1 MAGEPRP
8 SDGRLR
14 RDLMFVAGAQVL
26 TVVSAFA
33 LTVVAARMLGGS
45 RFGTLSW
52 VLSWLAFLGV
62 IAQFGLGQLT
72 TVRLGGPA
80 KPTDLHVLDR
90 LAMAQVTMS
99 VGAALVWLV
108 AVGPLVVSLSNDS
121 SSYRPLIVVVAV
133 WIPVAAA
140 GPVIVAGLRARGR
153 FAASSA
159 FGDHVRRIMLIA
171 VLLAMRA
178 IDPTI
183 DVRSAALWAAA
194 FETAAFVYGFV
205 LLRSGVRPTTM
216 GHADQ
221 TQSSDTSMGIV
232 RQASAFAIPAITSIT
247 IPQAGVWM
255 LAFFDSSTQVG
266 VLAVAARVAVLLA
279 APGAIG
285 LRAFAPRIVHANE
298 VGTLQSLEPS
308 LRRFTTLA
316 GLLTLA
322 AAAAIPLFGPW
333 VMPLVFGEVYSDAVV
348 PAAVLSIGYLVNV
361 ATGPCTILLSHTG
374 RTRIVSQVAIWA
386 AVMFIALTL
395 ALSGPLGAT
404 GVAIAAAVTMSGR
417 NIFLA
422 IVVKRSM
429 GMVTTPSIGTVRTR

>member
-1 MAGEPRP
+1 
-8 SDGRLR
+8 
-14 RDLMFVAGAQVL
+14 MFVGAAQVL

-52 VLSWLAFLGV
+52 ALSWLAFLGV
-62 IAQFGLGQLT
+62 IAQFGLSQLT

-90 LAMAQVTMS
+90 LAVAQLIIS
-99 VGAALVWLV
+99 IGAALLWLV
-108 AVGPLVVSLSNDS
+108 AIGPLVVSLSNDG
-121 SSYRPLIVVVAV
+121 SSYRPLILAVAV
-133 WIPVAAA
+133 WIPAAAA
-140 GPVIVAGLRARGR
+140 GPVIVAGLRARRR
-153 FAASSA
+153 FAASSV

-171 VLLAMRA
+171 VLLVMRA

-194 FETAAFVYGFV
+194 LETSAFVYGFV
-205 LLRSGVRPTTM
+205 SLRTGVRSAAVDRSDGAGSDDSPT
-216 GHADQ
+216 
-221 TQSSDTSMGIV
+221 GII
-232 RQASAFAIPAITSIT
+232 RQASAFAIPAVTSIT

-308 LRRFTTLA
+308 LRRFTTMA
-316 GLLTLA
+316 GLLTLMA
-322 AAAAIPLFGPW
+322 AASIPIFGPW
-333 VMPLVFGEVYSDAVV
+333 LMPLVFGDVYSDAVV
-348 PAAVLSIGYLVNV
+348 PAAVLSLGYLVNV

-386 AVMFIALTL
+386 AFGFIALTL
-395 ALSGPLGAT
+395 LLSGPLGAT

-417 NIFLA
+417 NLYLA
-422 IVVKRSM
+422 FVVKRSM
-429 GMVTTPSIGTVRTR
+429 GMITAPSLGMIRIR